1 MEQLSLYKL
10 IKQQITDINPQMYMD
25 ERNKND
31 IQVIQSHILAKLD
44 NCILNLIPGA
54 IEIQRLVEQA
64 INISTDYY
72 LKNQLEIV
80 QEELVRVSSREKSK
94 YENQQPIINKPPQR
108 MVQNVVQ
115 KAEHMTVS
123 SLDTKQ
129 PAKPDNLEEKL
140 IITLSDQARE
150 IESLRLQVNN
160 LQQQNTTLTKT
171 ETDQMNRINEYS
183 NDNEKLRQQ
192 LKQLKKQC
200 DDKESTIQ
208 NLAKDA
214 QSLNQLQE
222 TIVLKNDKLNQ
233 MQQEFEYLQQDY
245 MEIAKQSSSQRKI
258 IAEQQEKIELL
269 QKQIQQEQNHF
280 KIEQNSLQA
289 QLINQATQQ
298 QQQQIP
304 EQKIQVIDK
313 SRQIDLD
320 LFTFNSDDLEKKQKQ
335 KIQEPRKSPSINQDI
350 KMIRELNSSKNMQDE
365 IAKLAKSE
373 IVEQIT
379 PLNDPQKQTIKYQ
392 NDQINKQQIKQQN
405 EVEQQNEQ
413 NEYNENNENNTIE
426 FNSDAFQNTLEQIKQ
441 LDSDSFNDVVQR
453 LTQEFEESKNSILFL
468 QKNASKNLREYIQI
482 QPEKYQ
488 KINNQAKDAI
498 QTLFNDGFEYMCQQ
512 FELPYQPT
520 EQFTFA
526 VKSYFLMNQFSLF
539 DKFIDIM
546 RQLQLEVEDYGTVDL
561 FSIKVT
567 GFEAEVWFQFMTW
580 LGDIYKLW

>member
-1 MEQLSLYKL
+1 
-10 IKQQITDINPQMYMD
+10 MD

-94 YENQQPIINKPPQR
+94 YDSQQPIINKPQQR

-115 KAEHMTVS
+115 KAENMTVS

-150 IESLRLQVNN
+150 IESLRSQINN
-160 LQQQNTTLTKT
+160 LQQQNTTLAKT

-200 DDKESTIQ
+200 DDKETTIQ

-289 QLINQATQQ
+289 QLINTAQQ
-298 QQQQIP
+298 PQQQIP
-304 EQKIQVIDK
+304 AQKIQVIDK

-320 LFTFNSDDLEKKQKQ
+320 LFTFNSEDLEKKQKQ
-335 KIQEPRKSPSINQDI
+335 KAQEPRKSPSINQDI
-350 KMIRELNSSKNMQDE
+350 RMIRELNSSNKDE
-365 IAKLAKSE
+365 IANLAKSE

-379 PLNDPQKQTIKYQ
+379 PQINDTQKQTIINQK
-392 NDQINKQQIKQQN
+392 DQILQQQIQQQN
-405 EVEQQNEQ
+405 EVEQQNE
-413 NEYNENNENNTIE
+413 YNENDAIE
-426 FNSDAFQNTLEQIKQ
+426 FNSDQFQNTLERIKQ
-441 LDSDSFNDVVQR
+441 LDSDSFIDVVQR
-453 LTQEFEESKNSILFL
+453 LTQEFEENKNSILFL
-468 QKNASKNLREYIQI
+468 QKNASKNLLEYIQI
-482 QPEKYQ
+482 QPEIYQ
-488 KINNQAKDAI
+488 KIKNQAKDAI
-498 QTLFNDGFEYMCQQ
+498 QTLFNDGFEYICQQ
-512 FELPYQPT
+512 FELPYQQT

-526 VKSYFLMNQFSLF
+526 VKSYFLMHQFNLF
-539 DKFIDIM
+539 DKFTQII

-561 FSIKVT
+561 FNTKVT

-580 LGDIYKLW
+580 LGDIYTLW